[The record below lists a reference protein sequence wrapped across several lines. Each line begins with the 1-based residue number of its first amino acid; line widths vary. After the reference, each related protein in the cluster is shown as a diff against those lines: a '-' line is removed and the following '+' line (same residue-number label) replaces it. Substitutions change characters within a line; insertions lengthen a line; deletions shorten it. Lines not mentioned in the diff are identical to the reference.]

1 MEAPPEYSLFLVRI
15 LEELDTNHS
24 TVSYQDL
31 CKLLCAR
38 FDLTHLAKL
47 RSLLFYTACLDPN
60 FPATLFKEKLRCN
73 VDNPQSKKIMIAADI
88 VTMFNLIQMNGGV
101 AKEKLPHRHQH
112 KVRKNES
119 FESCRSD
126 TEICRIRSPVSGH
139 DTMDRDGC
147 SEHSAPRGSNI
158 CPASDCKDCQRLI
171 CTSDPNFF
179 LGARNA
185 GTEENKGRATSLDR
199 LQASPTFNGIDPQA
213 CIMQTTY
220 FPMDPDQDSNS
231 DQDSPTRKTDRN
243 EAFDSSD
250 EAFTISP
257 CVQGRS
263 VFNGEL
269 QDMLPCVAKL
279 VPMDKESEDED
290 NGSHIRKNGSRFSS
304 FFSNSFE
311 MPYNNPYCDSFL
323 STSQEKRYVK
333 HESLD
338 DLQGTTYF
346 GPSTISQEP
355 RKLSSKS
362 NKPAPWLLKSWSLNN
377 DTVED
382 CEKYF
387 SGKKHSGNS
396 HRYQSNNAKEELLAE
411 ARQRQAAATA
421 EAISTMDRAQCY
433 FKQAA
438 AAGEESLGQP
448 VNQINSKLEP
458 AVHCNPR
465 KVKEKS
471 VNCTSQLQKFDKTAS
486 VGTQTEQAV
495 RGKCKESAHGHHPK
509 YGEKVPIKQSDEDSE
524 GLSDDI
530 SDIFRFLDDM
540 SVNGSTGL
548 LQSCYNSSGSL
559 SRLPKSD
566 CGSPERTPVKAIAPH
581 KDMGKG
587 LLPNQP
593 GDEELKMS
601 VCKLVLR
608 IGEIEKKLETLSGV
622 RDEISQV
629 LAKLNKLD
637 QKIQEPAAEKGSPVS
652 NNESLRVK
660 ALRKSVFVRRSSKSL
675 TEENSATESKIASIS
690 NSPRDWRAAG
700 NSSSSERGITLGEGK
715 QQVLTDS
722 KDWQRKTGEADRRY
736 IISQSHR
743 PPKPGKDSVLIEQVF
758 SPHVYP
764 NSMKSH
770 MKSNPLYTDLRLT
783 EVLEQKRPQPSW
795 TIEEYNRNASEK
807 VKLAA
812 LDIQNQES
820 LNPNNLEY
828 WMEDIYTPGYDSL
841 LKRKEAEFRRAKI
854 CKMAAL
860 IVAAVCTVVLVIV
873 VPICTMKS

>member
-1 MEAPPEYSLFLVRI
+1 MEAAPEYSLFLVRI

-73 VDNPQSKKIMIAADI
+73 VDSPQSKKIMIAADI

-119 FESCRSD
+119 FECCRSD
-126 TEICRIRSPVSGH
+126 SEICRLHSPGSSQESMH
-139 DTMDRDGC
+139 REGC
-147 SEHSAPRGSNI
+147 SEHLASGGSDV
-158 CPASDCKDCQRLI
+158 CPAADCKDCQRLI

-179 LGARNA
+179 LGLRNERA
-185 GTEENKGRATSLDR
+185 EESKGRAASLDR
-199 LQASPTFNGIDPQA
+199 LQASPTFNGIDPEA
-213 CIMQTTY
+213 CVMQTTY
-220 FPMDPDQDSNS
+220 FPMDPDQESNS
-231 DQDSPTRKTDRN
+231 DQDSPGRKNDGNGT
-243 EAFDSSD
+243 FDSSD
-250 EAFTISP
+250 EAFGISP
-257 CVQGRS
+257 CGAGRPM
-263 VFNGEL
+263 FNGEL

-279 VPMDKESEDED
+279 MPMDKESEDEES
-290 NGSHIRKNGSRFSS
+290 GPQMRKHSSRFST

-311 MPYNNPYCDSFL
+311 MPYNNPYCDSMP

-355 RKLSSKS
+355 RKLFSKA

-377 DTVED
+377 DTAQD
-382 CEKYF
+382 CEHYF
-387 SGKKHSGNS
+387 SGEKHSAP
-396 HRYQSNNAKEELLAE
+396 RYQSNVKEELLAE
-411 ARQRQAAATA
+411 ARQRQAAAA
-421 EAISTMDRAQCY
+421 ADAISTMDRAQSY
-433 FKQAA
+433 FKQAGGG
-438 AAGEESLGQP
+438 GEDSLGQ
-448 VNQINSKLEP
+448 VVHQFSSKLEA

-471 VNCTSQLQKFDKTAS
+471 GNCTSQPHNFDKTS
-486 VGTQTEQAV
+486 VGTQTDQAV
-495 RGKCKESAHGHHPK
+495 RGKCKEGAQGYHPK
-509 YGEKVPIKQSDEDSE
+509 YGEKVPTKQPDQDSE
-524 GLSDDI
+524 ALSDDI

-559 SRLPKSD
+559 PRVPKSG
-566 CGSPERTPVKAIAPH
+566 CQSPERTPVNASAPH

-587 LLPNQP
+587 HLASQP
-593 GDEELKMS
+593 GDEELKVS

-608 IGEIEKKLETLSGV
+608 VGEIERKLESLSGV

-637 QKIQEPAAEKGSPVS
+637 QKIQEPAAETLSPGS

-660 ALRKSVFVRRSSKSL
+660 ALRKSLFVRRSSKS
-675 TEENSATESKIASIS
+675 EENSATESKIASIS
-690 NSPRDWRAAG
+690 NSPRDWRVVG
-700 NSSSSERGITLGEGK
+700 NSGEPGITLEESK

-722 KDWQRKTGEADRRY
+722 KDWQRKTREVDRRY

-743 PPKPGKDSVLIEQVF
+743 SSKPGKDSLLIEQVF
-758 SPHVYP
+758 SPHLYP

-795 TIEEYNRNASEK
+795 TIEEYNRNTNEK

>member
-1 MEAPPEYSLFLVRI
+1 MEAAPEYSLFLVRI
-15 LEELDTNHS
+15 LEELDANHG

-73 VDNPQSKKIMIAADI
+73 VDSPQSKKIMIAADI

-101 AKEKLPHRHQH
+101 AKEKLPRRQQL
-112 KVRKNES
+112 KVSKHGS

-126 TEICRIRSPVSGH
+126 TEICRFRSPTYDSMERG
-139 DTMDRDGC
+139 GGGQ
-147 SEHSAPRGSNI
+147 HSPPRAPTA
-158 CPASDCKDCQRLI
+158 CPAADCKDCHRLI
-171 CTSDPNFF
+171 CTSDPNVF
-179 LGARNA
+179 LGI
-185 GTEENKGRATSLDR
+185 GSEGPEENKGRAASLDR
-199 LQASPTFNGIDPQA
+199 LQGSPTFNGIDPQA
-213 CIMQTTY
+213 CVMQTTY
-220 FPMDPDQDSNS
+220 FPMDPEQESNS
-231 DQDSPTRKTDRN
+231 DPDSPSRKADRN
-243 EAFDSSD
+243 GALDSSD

-257 CVQGRS
+257 CAQARP
-263 VFNGEL
+263 VFNGDL

-290 NGSHIRKNGSRFSS
+290 QSSHLRKNGTRFST

-311 MPYNNPYCDSFL
+311 MPYSNPYCDST
-323 STSQEKRYVK
+323 SSPSQEKRYVK

-355 RKLSSKS
+355 RKLSAKLH
-362 NKPAPWLLKSWSLNN
+362 KPAPWLLKSWSLNN
-377 DTVED
+377 AEAED
-382 CEKYF
+382 CDKYF
-387 SGKKHSGNS
+387 SAGRQAGHSA
-396 HRYQSNNAKEELLAE
+396 RYPSNAKEELLAE
-411 ARQRQAAATA
+411 ARQRQAAAAA
-421 EAISTMDRAQCY
+421 EAISTMDRAQSF

-438 AAGEESLGQP
+438 AAGEEAPAPQLYHCHP
-448 VNQINSKLEP
+448 KAEP
-458 AVHCNPR
+458 ASHANLR
-465 KVKEKS
+465 KLKDKGANGCPAPLLSLE
-471 VNCTSQLQKFDKTAS
+471 KTAS

-495 RGKCKESAHGHHPK
+495 RGKWKDSAQGHQPR
-509 YGEKVPIKQSDEDSE
+509 YGEKVPIKQSDEESE
-524 GLSDDI
+524 GLTDDI
-530 SDIFRFLDDM
+530 SDIFKFLDDM
-540 SVNGSTGL
+540 SVSGSTGL

-559 SRLPKSD
+559 SGLPKSD
-566 CGSPERTPVKAIAPH
+566 CASPERTPVNASAPH
-581 KDMGKG
+581 KG
-587 LLPNQP
+587 LRCHQS

-608 IGEIEKKLETLSGV
+608 IGEIENKLEALSGV

-637 QKIQEPAAEKGSPVS
+637 QKIQEPPAEKLSPIS

-660 ALRKSVFVRRSSKSL
+660 ALRKSLFVRRPSKSL

-690 NSPRDWRAAG
+690 NSPRDWRAIGYSA
-700 NSSSSERGITLGEGK
+700 EPGIGLGDSTH
-715 QQVLTDS
+715 QVPSDT
-722 KDWQRKTGEADRRY
+722 KDWQRKSREADRRY
-736 IISQSHR
+736 VISQSHR
-743 PPKPGKDSVLIEQVF
+743 PPKPGKDSLLIEQVF

-770 MKSNPLYTDLRLT
+770 LKNNPLYTDLRLT

>member
-1 MEAPPEYSLFLVRI
+1 MEAAPEYSLFLVRI

-73 VDNPQSKKIMIAADI
+73 VDSPQSKKIMIAADI

-101 AKEKLPHRHQH
+101 AKEKLPHRQQH

-119 FESCRSD
+119 FECCRSD
-126 TEICRIRSPVSGH
+126 TEICRVRSPGSSH
-139 DTMDRDGC
+139 DPMHREGC

-179 LGARNA
+179 LAFRDEGA
-185 GTEENKGRATSLDR
+185 EENTGRAASLDR
-199 LQASPTFNGIDPQA
+199 VQTSPTFNGIDPQA
-213 CIMQTTY
+213 CVMQTTY

-231 DQDSPTRKTDRN
+231 DQDSPSRKNDRN
-243 EAFDSSD
+243 GTFDSSD
-250 EAFTISP
+250 EAFGITP

-279 VPMDKESEDED
+279 VPMDKDSEDED
-290 NGSHIRKNGSRFSS
+290 NGSHVRKHGSRFST

-311 MPYNNPYCDSFL
+311 MPYNNPYCDSMP

-355 RKLSSKS
+355 RKFSSKP

-377 DTVED
+377 DTVQD

-387 SGKKHSGNS
+387 SGEKHNT
-396 HRYQSNNAKEELLAE
+396 HRYQGNVKDELLAD
-411 ARQRQAAATA
+411 ARQRQAAAAA
-421 EAISTMDRAQCY
+421 EAISTMDRAQSY
-433 FKQAA
+433 FQQAGGG
-438 AAGEESLGQP
+438 GEESLGQA
-448 VNQINSKLEP
+448 VNQFSTKLEA
-458 AVHCNPR
+458 AVHCSQR
-465 KVKEKS
+465 KVKDKS
-471 VNCTSQLQKFDKTAS
+471 VSCTSQPRDFDKTS

-495 RGKCKESAHGHHPK
+495 RGKCKEGPQGYHPK
-509 YGEKVPIKQSDEDSE
+509 YGEKVPVKQSDEDSE
-524 GLSDDI
+524 ALSDDI

-559 SRLPKSD
+559 SRLPKSG
-566 CGSPERTPVKAIAPH
+566 CESPERTPVNTSGPH

-608 IGEIEKKLETLSGV
+608 IGEIERKLESLSGV

-637 QKIQEPAAEKGSPVS
+637 QKIQEPAQETVSPVS

-660 ALRKSVFVRRSSKSL
+660 ALRKSLFVRRSSKSL

-690 NSPRDWRAAG
+690 NSPRDWRVVG
-700 NSSSSERGITLGEGK
+700 NSGEPGITLEEGK

-722 KDWQRKTGEADRRY
+722 KDFQRKSREVDRRY
-736 IISQSHR
+736 VISQSHR
-743 PPKPGKDSVLIEQVF
+743 PSKPGKDSLLIEQVF
-758 SPHVYP
+758 SPHLYP

-770 MKSNPLYTDLRLT
+770 MKSNPLYTDLRLA
-783 EVLEQKRPQPSW
+783 EVLEQKQPQPSW
-795 TIEEYNRNASEK
+795 TIEEYNRNTSEK
-807 VKLAA
+807 LKLAA

-860 IVAAVCTVVLVIV
+860 IVAAICTVVLVIV

>member
-1 MEAPPEYSLFLVRI
+1 MEAAPEYSLFLVRI

-73 VDNPQSKKIMIAADI
+73 VDSPQSKKIMIAADI

-119 FESCRSD
+119 FECCRSD
-126 TEICRIRSPVSGH
+126 SEICRLRSPTSSQDSVH
-139 DTMDRDGC
+139 REDC
-147 SEHSAPRGSNI
+147 SEHSERGGSDV

-179 LGARNA
+179 LRLRNE
-185 GTEENKGRATSLDR
+185 GTEENKGRAASLER
-199 LQASPTFNGIDPQA
+199 LQTSPTFNGIDPQA
-213 CIMQTTY
+213 CVMQTTY

-231 DQDSPTRKTDRN
+231 DQDSPGGKNDRTGT
-243 EAFDSSD
+243 FDSSD
-250 EAFTISP
+250 EAFSITP
-257 CVQGRS
+257 CVAGRPM
-263 VFNGEL
+263 FNGEL

-279 VPMDKESEDED
+279 VPMDKESEDEE
-290 NGSHIRKNGSRFSS
+290 NGSHVRKHGSRFST

-311 MPYNNPYCDSFL
+311 MPYNNPYCDSIP

-355 RKLSSKS
+355 RKVSSKP

-377 DTVED
+377 DTAQD
-382 CEKYF
+382 CEQYF
-387 SGKKHSGNS
+387 SGEKHSAP
-396 HRYQSNNAKEELLAE
+396 RYQSNVKEELLAE
-411 ARQRQAAATA
+411 ARQRQAAAA
-421 EAISTMDRAQCY
+421 ADAISTMDRAQSY
-433 FKQAA
+433 FKHAGG
-438 AAGEESLGQP
+438 AGEESLGP
-448 VNQINSKLEP
+448 VVNQFSCKLE
-458 AVHCNPR
+458 AAAHCNQR
-465 KVKEKS
+465 KAKDKS
-471 VNCTSQLQKFDKTAS
+471 VSCPSQPQSFDKTS

-495 RGKCKESAHGHHPK
+495 RGKCKEAVQGYHPK
-509 YGEKVPIKQSDEDSE
+509 YGEKVPVKQLDEDSE
-524 GLSDDI
+524 ALSDDI

-559 SRLPKSD
+559 SRMPKSG
-566 CGSPERTPVKAIAPH
+566 CESPERTPVKASVPH
-581 KDMGKG
+581 KDMAKG
-587 LLPNQP
+587 HLPNQP

-608 IGEIEKKLETLSGV
+608 IGEIERKLESLSGV

-637 QKIQEPAAEKGSPVS
+637 QKIQEPAAEKLSPIS

-660 ALRKSVFVRRSSKSL
+660 ALRKSLFVRRSSKS
-675 TEENSATESKIASIS
+675 EENSATESKIASIS
-690 NSPRDWRAAG
+690 NSPRDWRVVG
-700 NSSSSERGITLGEGK
+700 TSNESGITLQEGK

-722 KDWQRKTGEADRRY
+722 KDWQRKTREADRRY
-736 IISQSHR
+736 IISQSHGSS
-743 PPKPGKDSVLIEQVF
+743 KPGKDSLLIEQVF
-758 SPHVYP
+758 SPHLYP

-783 EVLEQKRPQPSW
+783 DVLEQKRPQPSW
-795 TIEEYNRNASEK
+795 TIEEYNRNTNEK

>member
-1 MEAPPEYSLFLVRI
+1 MEAAPEYSLFLVRI
-15 LEELDTNHS
+15 LEELDANHS

-38 FDLTHLAKL
+38 FDLAHLAKL

-60 FPATLFKEKLRCN
+60 FPAALFKEKLRCN

-101 AKEKLPHRHQH
+101 AKEKLPHRRQH
-112 KVRKNES
+112 KIRKNES

-126 TEICRIRSPVSGH
+126 TEICRSPTYASSH
-139 DTMDRDGC
+139 DSMNRDGC
-147 SEHSAPRGSNI
+147 SEHPALRGPNI
-158 CPASDCKDCQRLI
+158 CPTSDCKDCQRLI

-179 LGARNA
+179 LGIRNEGA
-185 GTEENKGRATSLDR
+185 EENKGRAASLDR
-199 LQASPTFNGIDPQA
+199 LQASPTFNGIDSQA
-213 CIMQTTY
+213 CVMQSTY

-243 EAFDSSD
+243 GTFDSSD

-257 CVQGRS
+257 CVQGRA

-279 VPMDKESEDED
+279 VSMDKESEDED
-290 NGSHIRKNGSRFSS
+290 QGSHVPKNGPRFSA

-311 MPYNNPYCDSFL
+311 MPYSNPYCDSIP

-355 RKLSSKS
+355 RKLSSKQ

-377 DTVED
+377 DEVED
-382 CEKYF
+382 CEKHF
-387 SGKKHSGNS
+387 SAGKHPGDG
-396 HRYQSNNAKEELLAE
+396 HRYQSNATEELLAE
-411 ARQRQAAATA
+411 ARQRQEAAAA
-421 EAISTMDRAQCY
+421 EAISTMDRAQTY
-433 FKQAA
+433 FKQAGA
-438 AAGEESLGQP
+438 GGEEPLGRQFNP
-448 VNQINSKLEP
+448 KPDPAGHSNLRKL
-458 AVHCNPR
+458 
-465 KVKEKS
+465 KDKS
-471 VNCTSQLQKFDKTAS
+471 VNCTLQLLNFDKTAS

-495 RGKCKESAHGHHPK
+495 RGKCKENAHGQHSK

-540 SVNGSTGL
+540 SVSGSTGL
-548 LQSCYNSSGSL
+548 LQSCYNSTGSL

-566 CGSPERTPVKAIAPH
+566 GGTPERTPVKASGSH
-581 KDMGKG
+581 KEVVKG
-587 LLPNQP
+587 LCPNQS

-608 IGEIEKKLETLSGV
+608 IGEIEKKLEGLSGV

-637 QKIQEPAAEKGSPVS
+637 QKIQEPAAEKASPVS

-660 ALRKSVFVRRSSKSL
+660 ALRKSLFVRRSSRSL

-690 NSPRDWRAAG
+690 NSPRDWRAVG
-700 NSSSSERGITLGEGK
+700 YSNEPGITLGEGM
-715 QQVLTDS
+715 QQALTDS
-722 KDWQRKTGEADRRY
+722 KDWQRKSREADRRY
-736 IISQSHR
+736 VISQSHR
-743 PPKPGKDSVLIEQVF
+743 PSKPSNDSLLIEQVF

-770 MKSNPLYTDLRLT
+770 MKNNPLYTDLRLT
-783 EVLEQKRPQPSW
+783 DVLEKKRPQPSW

-812 LDIQNQES
+812 LEIQNQES

-841 LKRKEAEFRRAKI
+841 LKRKEAEFRRVKI